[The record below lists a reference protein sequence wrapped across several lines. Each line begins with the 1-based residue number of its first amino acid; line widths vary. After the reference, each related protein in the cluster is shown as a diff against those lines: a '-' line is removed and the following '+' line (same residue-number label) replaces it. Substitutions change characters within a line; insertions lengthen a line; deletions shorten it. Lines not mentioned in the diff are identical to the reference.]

1 MSPTRFRECLA
12 ALDWSQRGLARL
24 LDRAEGTV
32 REWARGRLPV
42 PTEVSEW
49 LEARARAAEQYPPPV
64 RRSRGSLEAAD

>member
-1 MSPTRFRECLA
+1 MSPSRFRECLA

-42 PTEVSEW
+42 PAEVAEW
-49 LEARARAAEQYPPPV
+49 LEARASSAEQLPPPA
-64 RRSRGSLEAAD
+64 RRGRAMLEAAD